1 MTEPAVAAVRRRSR
15 PVARLAIAAA
25 AGAQLLPS
33 VGTIPALRN
42 RLLPRLSGRS
52 EISQV
57 ALTFDDGPDPAST
70 PAFLD
75 RLGELGVR
83 ATFFLLGSQLQR
95 CPELAGRMVAEGHE
109 VAVHGWQH
117 RPHLL
122 RAPWQVT
129 ADLARSCAR
138 IEAAAGTRPRF
149 WRPPNGILTGAGLLA
164 ANRHR
169 LQPVLWTA
177 DGRDWTAD
185 ATAASVFAR
194 LERQLAAGGTVLL
207 HDSDVTSAPGSWRAA
222 LGALPDLV
230 ALCADRG
237 WPLGPLRE
245 HWREPGSSQRV
256 SIAGEAEERSERAMS
271 ARAKSE

>member
-1 MTEPAVAAVRRRSR
+1 MTERSVPRRT
-15 PVARLAIAAA
+15 ATLATVLLA
-25 AGAQLLPS
+25 AGAGAHLVPS
-33 VGTIPALRN
+33 IGTVPALRN

-52 EISQV
+52 DTGQV

-83 ATFFLLGSQLQR
+83 ATFFLLGSRLR
-95 CPELAGRMVAEGHE
+95 EAPELARRMVGEGHE
-109 VAVHGWQH
+109 VAVHGWRH

-122 RAPWQVT
+122 QTPWQV
-129 ADLARSCAR
+129 AAELAGSCAR
-138 IEAAAGTRPRF
+138 IQAVSGARPRF

-164 ANRHR
+164 ARRHR

-177 DGRDWTAD
+177 DGQDWAAG
-185 ATAASVFAR
+185 ATAGSVFTR
-194 LERQLAAGGTVLL
+194 LERQLTAGGTVLL
-207 HDSDVTSAPGSWRAA
+207 HDSDATSAAGSWRSA

-230 ALCADRG
+230 ALCAERG

-245 HWREPGSSQRV
+245 HWPDTE
-256 SIAGEAEERSERAMS
+256 
-271 ARAKSE
+271 